1 MKYFYTF
8 TIIFILTINLIL
20 AQSSLYIQSR
30 SGLTEVFL
38 RSTPPKDNF
47 SDIRGSPYLSANWEY
62 GTVTLN
68 NNKKFQGLFRYNIYS
83 QEIEL
88 LYKNNFLS
96 INAPHKIREIRI
108 GPRKFIYAL
117 IIEKKKG
124 YKFLFTG
131 YLEILA
137 EGKVNLLLHR
147 GINIKEDTSPSD
159 ILAVWIPGKIML

>member
-8 TIIFILTINLIL
+8 TMLIILTINLIL

-30 SGLTEVFL
+30 SGLTEAFL

-124 YKFLFTG
+124 YKFLFT
-131 YLEILA
+131 
-137 EGKVNLLLHR
+137 
-147 GINIKEDTSPSD
+147 
-159 ILAVWIPGKIML
+159 